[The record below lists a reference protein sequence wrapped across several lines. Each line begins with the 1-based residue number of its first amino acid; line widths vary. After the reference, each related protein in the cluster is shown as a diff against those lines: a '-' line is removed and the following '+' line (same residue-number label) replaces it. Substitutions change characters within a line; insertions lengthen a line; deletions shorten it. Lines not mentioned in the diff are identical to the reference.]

1 MPSGASLASALIVAA
16 AALSGCTTLETPFTA
31 PEMSVP
37 PAWRSAPAQA
47 APAVAPEWWRGFG
60 SEELAALVAQA
71 QSANLDIAAAMAR
84 VRQADA
90 QTRIAGAALLPQV
103 GLGADVSRVR
113 QSSAGTG
120 IAGTKTLY
128 DVQLSASYEIDL
140 WGKNQASVDAAK
152 MTALAS
158 RYASDTTVLT
168 TEASVATI
176 YFEILALR
184 DLLAVTTSN
193 VASAQ
198 EILNALRAQLNAGIA
213 TALEVAEQETTV
225 ATLRAQIPPLE
236 QSFRQFVDALA
247 VLLGQAPQVVDITEG
262 TLDELSAPVV
272 DPGLPSELLLRRP
285 DVAMAEANLK
295 SANANIAVAR
305 AAFYP
310 SIQLTAQGGFEST
323 ALSSLFN
330 PASLL
335 YTLAAGLTQPIFE
348 GGRLKGQLQFSQ
360 AVYDELVQDYR
371 KSVLSAFQDV
381 EDALIATS
389 KTAEQQMQQQVAVDT
404 AQRAYDIA
412 LAQLRSGTI
421 DVLTALNTETALFA
435 ARNILVQAKLA
446 RLSASV
452 SLFKALGGGWTR
464 TGDANVAAAGP

>member
-1 MPSGASLASALIVAA
+1 MPSGASLASALIVA

-31 PEMSVP
+31 PQMSVP
-37 PAWRSAPAQA
+37 PAWRTVPAQA

-71 QSANLDIAAAMAR
+71 QGANLDIAAAMAR

-176 YFEILALR
+176 YFDILALR

-330 PASLL
+330 PASIL

-371 KSVLSAFQDV
+371 KSVLLAFQDV

-446 RLSASV
+446 RLSAGV